1 MTPFLVL
8 FSSAAAQDGAP
19 PAAPGVLETI
29 FPFLIILPI
38 FYFLIIRPQQTAR
51 KKHIAM
57 VDAVK
62 RGDTVVTAGGLVGKV
77 TKVGEGA
84 ELTVKLA
91 ENVEVQ
97 VMRATLS
104 DVRGKGE
111 PAKADDAK
119 K

>member
-1 MTPFLVL
+1 MMPL
-8 FSSAAAQDGAP
+8 FALLSSAAAQDGGA
-19 PAAPGVLETI
+19 PAAPGLLETL

-84 ELTVKLA
+84 EITVKVA

-104 DVRGKGE
+104 DVRAKGE
-111 PAKADDAK
+111 PTKAEDGK
-119 K
+119 N